1 MVEIIS
7 TSKLK
12 QPTIYGLRII
22 PLKEISDQRGTVLH
36 MLRSDSENFKKFG
49 EIYFSEIN
57 PGYVKTWKKH
67 LKMTQNFAV
76 PAGKGIFKFYD
87 DRSDSKSF
95 GFKEKIIIGR
105 PDNYYLIT
113 VPPLI
118 WYSFENIV
126 DKHSLVANCSS
137 IPHDPSETIKETPE
151 FLDF

>member
-67 LKMTQNFAV
+67 LKMTQNFTV
-76 PAGKGIFKFYD
+76 PAGKVIFKFYD
-87 DRSDSKSF
+87 
-95 GFKEKIIIGR
+95 E
-105 PDNYYLIT
+105 
-113 VPPLI
+113 
-118 WYSFENIV
+118 
-126 DKHSLVANCSS
+126 
-137 IPHDPSETIKETPE
+137 
-151 FLDF
+151 